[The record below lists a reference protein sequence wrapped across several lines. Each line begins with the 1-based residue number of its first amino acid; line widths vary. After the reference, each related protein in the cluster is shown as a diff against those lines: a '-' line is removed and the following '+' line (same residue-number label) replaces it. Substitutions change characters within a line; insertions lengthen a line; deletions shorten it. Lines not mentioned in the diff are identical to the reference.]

1 MHIIVSLVGSNFQ
14 HFVCRHMLG
23 RPMGNWAL
31 RDDPRVH
38 GHRGRGNEKVGFVV
52 VALRLGGGLLA

>member
-1 MHIIVSLVGSNFQ
+1 
-14 HFVCRHMLG
+14 MLG